1 MLYSVKLSSTMPED
15 ELWVGFRRLPQK
27 SQRSMNFSFLILPGD
42 HDQESLHSGDILE
55 VRNAVTDFYKA
66 YANYGSWL
74 LLLMS
79 VTPLYQQFLSV
90 IAANHESETNEDVNR
105 MEKSKEKKQCL
116 ANDADWHV
124 TS

>member
-1 MLYSVKLSSTMPED
+1 
-15 ELWVGFRRLPQK
+15 
-27 SQRSMNFSFLILPGD
+27 MNFSFLILPAD
-42 HDQESLHSGDILE
+42 HDQESLHCGDILE
-55 VRNAVTDFYKA
+55 VPNFVTDFYKA

-79 VTPLYQQFLSV
+79 VKPLYQQFLSV